1 MGARDAIAKL
11 LVGAA
16 KRTDLP
22 TDAYHGTRRVF
33 DAFKQWPVKEA
44 YTIDRALGTHV
55 AKDPALSSSAFADT
69 GLHPADY
76 NKMTVEAYENINEV
90 PHVIPV
96 KIPAESRFLQADQP
110 IVRPQRN
117 IVNPITGN
125 AVVDVNDPLWRRV
138 RTDTSAIENM
148 AGYEAYTRDP
158 DLLKAALERGRNMPS
173 DEARAVSRA
182 LVAGEKATISGAE
195 QDLPYFLRNYGAPVG
210 DDIKQ
215 HVTDTARKSWEGKGY
230 AGIRYINTA
239 PMEAGAAGV
248 TDPTSYLVF
257 SPSNI
262 RSRFAQFGGDPE
274 SLVSPNLL
282 RGAAFA
288 PVGAGVMGE
297 TYDQYKG
304 SMP

>member
-1 MGARDAIAKL
+1 MGARDAIAQL
-11 LVGAA
+11 LVGAM

-44 YTIDRALGTHV
+44 YTIDRALGTHL
-55 AKDPALSSSAFADT
+55 AKDPALSSSAFANT
-69 GLHPADY
+69 GLSPADY
-76 NKMTVEAYENINEV
+76 NKMTLEAYQNIAET

-96 KIPAESRFLQADQP
+96 KIPAEDRFLQAVQP
-110 IVRPQRN
+110 EHRPSREGQHGF
-117 IVNPITGN
+117 VGE
-125 AVVDVNDPLWRRV
+125 DPLWRRV

-148 AGYEAYTRDP
+148 AGYEAYMRDP

-182 LVAGEKATISGAE
+182 LVAGESPMISGAQ

>member
-1 MGARDAIAKL
+1 MGARDAIAQL
-11 LVGAA
+11 LVGAM

-22 TDAYHGTRRVF
+22 TDAYHGTRRLF

-44 YTIDRALGTHV
+44 YTIDRALGTHL
-55 AKDPALSSSAFADT
+55 AKDPALSSSAFANT
-69 GLHPADY
+69 GLSPADY
-76 NKMTVEAYENINEV
+76 NKMTAEAYENIGEV

-96 KIPAESRFLQADQP
+96 KIPAEDRFLQAVQP
-110 IVRPQRN
+110 EHRPSREGQHGF
-117 IVNPITGN
+117 VGE
-125 AVVDVNDPLWRRV
+125 DPLWRRV
-138 RTDTSAIENM
+138 RADTNAIENM
-148 AGYEAYTRDP
+148 AGYEAYMRDP

-182 LVAGEKATISGAE
+182 LVAGEKPMISGTE

-215 HVTDTARKSWEGKGY
+215 HVTDTARKAWEGQGY

-262 RSRFAQFGGDPE
+262 RSRFARFGGDPE

-288 PVGAGVMGE
+288 PVGAGAMGE

-304 SMP
+304 SQP